1 MNKRYKCSY
10 CDKTYAS
17 RQGKSRHQKTCI
29 NKPINTEEQLVNLNI
44 ENNNIEIENLDVH
57 VIDQN
62 NNSESVVKT
71 AIESDDNEDE
81 DMNMD
86 ADADTD
92 SNGDNDDD
100 NCVDSEHN
108 NDGKVEI
115 DANDGNEDGIDNA
128 ADEDTDLDAESGTN
142 HTLSGVTGRKS
153 RWKVWQGNPKGTRLR
168 RL

>member
-81 DMNMD
+81 DQNQPNKITKVQNIIPGVVLNM
-86 ADADTD
+86 
-92 SNGDNDDD
+92 
-100 NCVDSEHN
+100 V
-108 NDGKVEI
+108 
-115 DANDGNEDGIDNA
+115 
-128 ADEDTDLDAESGTN
+128 LDV
-142 HTLSGVTGRKS
+142 HYFRYPL
-153 RWKVWQGNPKGTRLR
+153 
-168 RL
+168 